1 MEVRIGIR
9 DNGRDISLDSPLD
22 TKALIN
28 AVNRGLA
35 DGTLELADS
44 KGRTIIVP
52 SQSVAY
58 VEIGSE
64 DTRRVGFIN

>member
-9 DNGRDISLDSPLD
+9 DNGRDVSLDSPLES
-22 TKALIN
+22 KALIS
-28 AVNRGLA
+28 AVNQGLA
-35 DGTLELADS
+35 NGTLELADS

-52 SQSVAY
+52 AQAIAY

-64 DTRRVGFIN
+64 DTRRVGFIS